1 MTIAILNG
9 AFSPLPDSLRIAWLM
24 QRGEGALAAG
34 KMSGPEGNAAATY
47 AEEALQ
53 LAPEHV
59 EARKLMADVIA
70 RLVEAGES
78 SVKQR
83 KLPEAKLRWVEARR
97 LAVKYAVG
105 EEEVATL
112 EKRIVAEEA
121 RRAAIVR
128 QKEAEEQ
135 RRKRIAALIEQ
146 GREALNA
153 GRLREAVAEAQE
165 VLGLAPES
173 AEARQVLSDAAE
185 GMVKDAE
192 DALTHG
198 DLAAA
203 KTQAQDARAL
213 VQQHSLPQAKLADVR
228 ARIAQEEQRR
238 DEVERQRQE
247 QE

>member
-1 MTIAILNG
+1 MAAGLTIAILNG
-9 AFSPLPDSLRIAWLM
+9 AFSPPLDSLRIAWLM
-24 QRGEGALAAG
+24 QRGEEALAAG
-34 KMSGPEGNAAATY
+34 KMSGPEGNTAATY

-53 LAPEHV
+53 LAPKHV

-83 KLPEAKLRWVEARR
+83 KLPEAKLHWVEARR

-121 RRAAIVR
+121 RQAAIVR
-128 QKEAEEQ
+128 QREAEEQ
-135 RRKRIAALIEQ
+135 RRKRIAAHIEQ
-146 GREALNA
+146 GRGALNA

-173 AEARQVLSDAAE
+173 AEARQLLSDAAE
-185 GMVKDAE
+185 GMVEDAE
-192 DALTHG
+192 DALT
-198 DLAAA
+198 
-203 KTQAQDARAL
+203 
-213 VQQHSLPQAKLADVR
+213 
-228 ARIAQEEQRR
+228 
-238 DEVERQRQE
+238 
-247 QE
+247 